1 MILVIIIPNHAK
13 KQIEKRGITEAEVEE
28 VIKNG
33 DIIFEEINSRFG
45 RKRYSKIPLGMRSL
59 IVIWFVNKKGEE
71 EVITAYWRQ
80 DKKWEK

>member
-13 KQIEKRGITEAEVEE
+13 KQIENRGITEAEIEE

-33 DIIFEEINSRFG
+33 ELIFEEINSRFG

-59 IVIWFVNKKGEE
+59 IVIWFVNKNGEE

-80 DKKWEK
+80 DRKWEK